1 MKPKVQKD
9 AALAREWPLD
19 NGAVSHLSRAHS

>member
-1 MKPKVQKD
+1 VQKD

-19 NGAVSHLSRAHS
+19 NGAVPHLPKAHS